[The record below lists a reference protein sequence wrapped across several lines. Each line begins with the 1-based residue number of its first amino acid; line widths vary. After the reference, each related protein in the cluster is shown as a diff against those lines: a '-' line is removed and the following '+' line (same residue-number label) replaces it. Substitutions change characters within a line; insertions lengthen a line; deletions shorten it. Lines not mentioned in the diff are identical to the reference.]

1 MAYDDELAEMIRQA
15 MSRADIRDHESIEE
29 RRMFGGL
36 ALLVNGKMC
45 CGVIGSDLVARVVD
59 EDLESSL
66 RVPHIRP
73 MDFTGKPMRGWLY
86 VSRDVLLDDAALD
99 RWVASGLEVA
109 RRASSEQRRRKK
121 RTTKARE
128 LG

>member
-1 MAYDDELAEMIRQA
+1 MAYDDELAEMVRQA
-15 MSRADIRDHESIEE
+15 ISRADIRDDEWIDE

-59 EDLESSL
+59 ADVDSSL
-66 RVPHIRP
+66 KMPHIRP

-86 VSRDVLLDDAALD
+86 VSRDVLVDDASLD
-99 RWVASGLEVA
+99 RWVASGLKVA
-109 RRASSEQRRRKK
+109 RRASAEAQKAKK
-121 RTTKARE
+121 RTMKASGR
-128 LG
+128 G